1 MTQKLKQKK
10 TPKQNMQTL
19 LREAAAGIDSILCG
33 AALTQAHCYFGVI
46 VLFTLVDVDPDAT
59 PGLSGRNNKRCVGK
73 DAAVQSWQH
82 L

>member
-1 MTQKLKQKK
+1 MGLSPNDTKIKTKK
-10 TPKQNMQTL
+10 TL
-19 LREAAAGIDSILCG
+19 LWEAAAGIDSILCG
-33 AALTQAHCYFGVI
+33 AALTQAHCYFGVV